1 VARAG
6 EGMDAW
12 WSALPLATQ
21 VFCIIAAAGTVAL
34 LILLAMSLIGFQ
46 AGEIGHADP
55 GVGGDATAVHVL
67 GVRTVT
73 AFLVGFGWTGL
84 VASTHGAAAWIA
96 VALAFTGGCVLMLLV
111 WRLLRALMGLT
122 ASGSLDYAN
131 AIGATASVYLAIP
144 AEQAGA
150 GQVEV
155 LVQGRL
161 AVVQAMTRGA
171 ALESGRRVRVVA
183 LNDPTTLVV
192 EAIG

>member
-1 VARAG
+1 
-6 EGMDAW
+6 MDAW

-34 LILLAMSLIGFQ
+34 LICPPENRYLSN
-46 AGEIGHADP
+46 P

-96 VALAFTGGCVLMLLV
+96 VALAFAGGCILMLLV

-122 ASGSLDYAN
+122 ESGSLDYAN

-144 AEQAGA
+144 AEQSGA

-171 ALESGRRVRVVA
+171 APRGRRAPRA
-183 LNDPTTLVV
+183 RGRPQ
-192 EAIG
+192 